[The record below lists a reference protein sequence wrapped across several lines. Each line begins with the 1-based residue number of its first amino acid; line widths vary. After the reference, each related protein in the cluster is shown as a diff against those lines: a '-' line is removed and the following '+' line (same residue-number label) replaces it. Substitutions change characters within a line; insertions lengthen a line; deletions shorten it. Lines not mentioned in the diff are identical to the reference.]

1 MHEPPLPVCSLTP
14 KHMEIFI
21 LLVLMLV
28 NGLFVMSEI
37 ALVSARKGRLE
48 SMSNKGDEKARAAL
62 DLAENPEKF
71 LSTAQIGI
79 TLISILTGV
88 YSGEKFS
95 ENLVPFF
102 ERFVLL
108 KPYASTISTVLIVIV
123 VTFLSIVIGELIPKR
138 LGMIQAEKIARL
150 VARPMNFFSAIAHPI
165 VWLLNLITHFIFKIF
180 NVKKGSDAAVT
191 EEEIK
196 AMISEG
202 SEYGTIE
209 EEEKEIIE
217 RVFHL
222 GDRKI
227 TGLMTHRTEIVWFD
241 MNDTV
246 QTVIDRGGD
255 IIYSTYPVCDKTV
268 DDIKGIIYLKELLRA
283 EKNVPLHTLARPA
296 LFVPENNSPYQLL
309 EKIKATRIHSCF
321 IVNEYGTLEGMITLN
336 DILEAIVGDV
346 PQSGQEEYQI
356 MERPDGTYLVDAQ
369 IAFYDFLSRFEKTEW
384 MNEGEHEF
392 DTVAG
397 FVLHELEHIPA
408 TGESFSWRGFRFEII
423 DMDGQRIDKL
433 LVSLSDE
440 LRESVAS
447 AS

>member
-1 MHEPPLPVCSLTP
+1 MA
-14 KHMEIFI
+14 EIII
-21 LLVLMLV
+21 LFTLIIL

-48 SMSNKGDEKARAAL
+48 SLANKGDTKAKAAL
-62 DLAENPEKF
+62 DLTENPEKF

-95 ENLVPFF
+95 KDLQPTIEKFDA
-102 ERFVLL
+102 L
-108 KPYASTISTVLIVIV
+108 KPYAANISTVLIVV
-123 VTFLSIVIGELIPKR
+123 LVTFLSIILGELVPKR
-138 LGMIQAEKIARL
+138 LGMLRAEKIARL
-150 VARPMNFFSAIAHPI
+150 VAGPVNILSAITYPVI
-165 VWLLNLITHFIFKIF
+165 WLLNNISGLIFKLF
-180 NVKKGSDAAVT
+180 NIRPSADNAVT
-191 EEEIK
+191 EDEIK
-196 AMISEG
+196 AMITEG
-202 SEYGTIE
+202 SEHGTIE

-241 MNDTV
+241 VDDTV
-246 QTVIDRGGD
+246 QTIIDKAGE

-268 DDIKGIIYLKELLRA
+268 DDIKGIIYIKELLKADENIR
-283 EKNVPLHTLARPA
+283 LGDLAKPA

-309 EKIKATRIHSCF
+309 EKIKSTQIHSCF

-346 PQSGQEEYQI
+346 PQSGQEEYEI
-356 MERPDGTYLVDAQ
+356 TERADGSYLVDAQ
-369 IAFYDFLSRFEKTEW
+369 ITFYDFLSHFEKTEW
-384 MNEGEHEF
+384 MNEEEHEF

-397 FVLHELEHIPA
+397 FVLHELERIPQ
-408 TGESFSWRGFRFEII
+408 TGDYFDWRGFSFEII

-433 LVSLSDE
+433 LVKVPQEVKDGLE
-440 LRESVAS
+440 EEE
-447 AS
+447 